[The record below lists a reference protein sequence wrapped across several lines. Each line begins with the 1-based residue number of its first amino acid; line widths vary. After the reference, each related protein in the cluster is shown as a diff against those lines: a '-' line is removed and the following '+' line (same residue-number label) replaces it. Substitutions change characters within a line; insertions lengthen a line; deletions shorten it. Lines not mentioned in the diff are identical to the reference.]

1 MPPGGNVEVWGVPVA
16 ENQVG
21 GRTASQAMLDSSRSG
36 SELLLQCAPVL
47 PE

>member
-1 MPPGGNVEVWGVPVA
+1 MPPEGNVEVWGVPVA

-21 GRTASQAMLDSSRSG
+21 GRTTSQATLDSPGSS

>member
-1 MPPGGNVEVWGVPVA
+1 MPPEGDVEVWGVPVA

-21 GRTASQAMLDSSRSG
+21 GRTASQATLDSPSSG